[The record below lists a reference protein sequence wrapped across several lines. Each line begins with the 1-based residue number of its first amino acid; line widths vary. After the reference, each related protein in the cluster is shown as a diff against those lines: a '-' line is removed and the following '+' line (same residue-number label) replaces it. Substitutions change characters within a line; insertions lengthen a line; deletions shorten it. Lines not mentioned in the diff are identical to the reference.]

1 VPLKLINLPLVR
13 VKTLGVKTSFPSG
26 QHSALGSH
34 KLLQLHRGLF
44 PLVSK
49 YRSNWLACHPGYQG
63 VQTLVD
69 SQAGVDKLT
78 TGHRHSGKQP
88 QTLSID
94 RTTTTTDFI
103 HRQNHDSLQGF

>member
-1 VPLKLINLPLVR
+1 MEGFGHEWPTQCFGIAQATPAAP
-13 VKTLGVKTSFPSG
+13 GVVSPTIQG
-26 QHSALGSH
+26 TTMYM
-34 KLLQLHRGLF
+34 
-44 PLVSK
+44 VSK